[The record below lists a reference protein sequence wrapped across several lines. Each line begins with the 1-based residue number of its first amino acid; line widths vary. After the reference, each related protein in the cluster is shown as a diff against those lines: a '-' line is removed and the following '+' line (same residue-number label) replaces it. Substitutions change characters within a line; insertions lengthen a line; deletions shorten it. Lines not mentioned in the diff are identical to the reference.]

1 MTSITVKQLFS
12 HPIKGLTPYECD
24 RILLTE
30 GHGIKGDR
38 AFALMFTD
46 SIKAGEMPV
55 LENIPWM
62 SKKHFAVQNDWPLL
76 AALKCHYQP
85 ETGILTVK
93 REGVTVLEAETET
106 TNGRDRIGSFF
117 TEYISTLEPTKE
129 ARHPTRSPLLL
140 VGDSSG
146 ETRYPDREPVHI
158 SILSQ
163 ATLDNL
169 SEVAG
174 NFVDVRRFRPNIVI
188 DGVPAWEEFNWMG
201 KEFQLGSA
209 RVLVSAKIGRC
220 PNIEVDPDTG
230 NRDLPLLSLLQQQ
243 FGHAQTGVL
252 AKIISSGNVAIGDML
267 TVNG

>member
-1 MTSITVKQLFS
+1 MASITVKQLFS

-24 RILLTE
+24 RAFLTE

-46 SIKAGEMPV
+46 SIDTGEMPV

-76 AALKCHYQP
+76 AALECRYQS

-93 REGVTVLEAETET
+93 REGVTVLEAETIT
-106 TNGRDRIGSFF
+106 ATGRDRISSFF
-117 TEYISTLEPTKE
+117 TEYISTIEPTKE
-129 ARHPTRSPLLL
+129 ARHPTQTPLLL

-169 SEVAG
+169 SDIAG
-174 NFVDVRRFRPNIVI
+174 TFVDVRRFRPNIVI
-188 DGVPAWEEFNWMG
+188 DGVSAWEEFNWMG
-201 KEFQLGSA
+201 KEFQLGNA
-209 RVLVSAKIGRC
+209 RILVSAKIGRC
-220 PNIEVDPDTG
+220 ANIEVNPDTG
-230 NRDLPLLSLLQQQ
+230 NRDLALFSLLQQQ
-243 FGHAQTGVL
+243 FGHAQTGIL
-252 AKIISSGNVAIGDML
+252 AKIISSGNVAIGDAL
-267 TVNG
+267 IG

>member
-1 MTSITVKQLFS
+1 MKSITVKQLFS

-93 REGVTVLEAETET
+93 REGVTVLESETKT
-106 TNGRDRIGSFF
+106 TNGRQENQRYVGIRKGPRVCLGPCETGGNARRQGTCQGSP
-117 TEYISTLEPTKE
+117 IHGP
-129 ARHPTRSPLLL
+129 A
-140 VGDSSG
+140 
-146 ETRYPDREPVHI
+146 I
-158 SILSQ
+158 
-163 ATLDNL
+163 DN
-169 SEVAG
+169 
-174 NFVDVRRFRPNIVI
+174 F
-188 DGVPAWEEFNWMG
+188 
-201 KEFQLGSA
+201 
-209 RVLVSAKIGRC
+209 
-220 PNIEVDPDTG
+220 
-230 NRDLPLLSLLQQQ
+230 
-243 FGHAQTGVL
+243 
-252 AKIISSGNVAIGDML
+252 
-267 TVNG
+267 